1 MRKHYSAEFK
11 AKVALEALKEESTLQ
26 ELSQKFEVHPVQI
39 SQWKQQL
46 LKGSSELFERPNKKK
61 DEQKILE
68 EQNDSQLRKI
78 GQLTI
83 EVEFLKKKHQQ
94 IFGKSDL

>member
-11 AKVALEALKEESTLQ
+11 AKVALEAIKEESTLQ
-26 ELSQKFEVHPVQI
+26 ELSQKYEVHPVQI
-39 SQWKQQL
+39 SQWKQHL
-46 LKGSSELFERPNKKK
+46 LKGSQEIFERPNKKK

-68 EQNDSQLRKI
+68 KQNDQQLRKI

-83 EVEFLKKKHQQ
+83 EMEFLKKKHQQ
-94 IFGKSDL
+94 IFGKSDP